1 MEEVALGA
9 IPRAVES
16 DASSDESLS
25 EASSENSRS
34 YRFELDEESKE
45 KGMCPIEG
53 CGRVFTDLKA
63 HMLTHVNERPEKC
76 PITTCEYHLKG
87 FARKYDRNRH
97 TLTHYKG
104 TMVCD
109 FCPGS
114 GSAAEKSFNRADVF
128 KRHLTSVHGVEQT
141 PPNSRKK
148 SPITKKAYTGTSTVG
163 TCSICSFTFANAQ
176 VFYEHLDECVLGVV
190 QQADPAEAINEKLLS
205 SIAND
210 DDVKETLSRHLLPN
224 QITEHTE
231 NRDDDEEN
239 NNHQFSYDDLQQAKM
254 QSKEGFSGHDILNPL
269 SEANKEPI
277 FDTLRC
283 ACGYNVDDGNSVLC
297 EVCMT
302 WQHVLCYYDNAE
314 QVPQIHECVDC
325 RPRTIDQ
332 AHVKERQKVLSSLIK
347 QEPKRPALKSHK
359 KKLKDMGAIVA
370 PTYEHT
376 SPVSARSQAVRM
388 AKEQALTDQHHD
400 HFDVPSNDIRPVPN
414 FDRTMADIY
423 TDNLF
428 SPNITE
434 RQITGCSS
442 GSLEV
447 TRVFFTRDESL
458 QTRVIACTIK

>member
-190 QQADPAEAINEKLLS
+190 QQADPAEAINKKLLS

-277 FDTLRC
+277 FDTLR
-283 ACGYNVDDGNSVLC
+283 
-297 EVCMT
+297 
-302 WQHVLCYYDNAE
+302 
-314 QVPQIHECVDC
+314 
-325 RPRTIDQ
+325 PRTIDQ
-332 AHVKERQKVLSSLIK
+332 ARVKERQKVLSSLIK

-359 KKLKDMGAIVA
+359 KKPKDMGAIVA